1 MHTIINST
9 LVGKHNKPFT
19 FDLFSPEGD
28 APKKGWPIIVFAHG
42 FKGFKDWGH
51 WSKIGEAF
59 VEAGFAFLKFNFAF
73 NGTTIEQPNDFADL
87 EAFGQNNFSKE
98 LSDVQTVLDYLSES
112 TSQYNIDIEQLTL
125 IGHSRGGPI
134 ALLTAAKDQRVKSVI
149 TWAAVHELDY
159 AWQSP
164 KNLEIW
170 KSEGVVY
177 ALNGRTR
184 QEMPMYYQLY
194 EDFLA
199 NKELYNLKNALK
211 GFSKPMLIIHGDAD
225 PAVKLS
231 SAEYLKKLVPS
242 AEMKV
247 IAGADHV
254 FGGKHPFSM
263 DEEMPAHS
271 KELIS
276 SCIEFLG

>member
-1 MHTIINST
+1 MIEFKNKIYIGSDNRKSLFDCRIPANPKATII
-9 LVGKHNKPFT
+9 F
-19 FDLFSPEGD
+19 
-28 APKKGWPIIVFAHG
+28 IHG
-42 FKGFKDWGH
+42 YKGFKDWGH
-51 WSKIGEAF
+51 WSKIGEVF

-73 NGTTIEQPNDFADL
+73 NGTTIEAPNDFADL

-112 TSQYNIDIEQLTL
+112 APQHDIDLDQLTL

-134 ALLTAAKDQRVKSVI
+134 ALLTAAKDKRVKSVI

-164 KNLEIW
+164 KNLEKW
-170 KSEGVVY
+170 KTEGVVY
-177 ALNGRTR
+177 ALNGRTG
-184 QEMPMYYQLY
+184 QQMPMYYQLY

-199 NKELYNLKNALK
+199 NKALYNLKNALK
-211 GFSKPMLIIHGDAD
+211 RFSKPMLIIHGDAD

-242 AEMKV
+242 AELK
-247 IAGADHV
+247 IIEAADHV
-254 FGGKHPFSM
+254 FGGKHPFPSNA
-263 DEEMPAHS
+263 EMPEHS
-271 KELIS
+271 EVLILYS
-276 SCIEFLG
+276 IDFLMNEQF